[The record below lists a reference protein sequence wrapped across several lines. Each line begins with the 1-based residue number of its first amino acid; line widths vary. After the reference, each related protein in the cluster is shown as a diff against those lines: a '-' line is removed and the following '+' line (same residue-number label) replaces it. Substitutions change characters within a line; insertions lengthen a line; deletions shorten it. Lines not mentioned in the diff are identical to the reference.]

1 MNSIV
6 FNFYSKEEKIFKED
20 YFNKSIYTTR
30 VAFLFLAV
38 MYSLFGYLDLLS
50 AGPLLKEFLLI
61 RFLIVV
67 PLFLLVFAVSFLKS
81 FRYFWQEL
89 LFISYIVAATGII
102 LMIVQLPS
110 ESLYSNGFMLIFLS
124 GSVFIRLRLLYS
136 TIAGWISIAIYNLI
150 AIYVYHNSVD
160 VVLIND
166 FFFVVASLIGM
177 FASYHLEISDKQNFN
192 LLRQLEQ
199 KNSEIRSINSNLE
212 IKVKERTDSLSNKN
226 IELSNE
232 ILQRNIIEKK
242 LEKAKLQAEQAD
254 RLKSTFL
261 ANMSHEIRTPMNGII
276 GFANLLNEAEDEKE
290 LNKFIN
296 IIVSSGE
303 HLLNLIN
310 EIMDISKIEA
320 GILKLD
326 IVSFD
331 LNELTKEVNDM
342 FVIDNKVSSNKIK
355 FTYTN
360 GVDASKFNIKTDRM
374 RLKQVLVNVVNN
386 ACKYTEK
393 GSVEFGYRVVN
404 DRLEFF
410 VKDTGIGISEEQQG
424 FIFERFMQATL
435 RSNNV
440 KERAGLG
447 LAICKTYL
455 KTMDG
460 EIKVRSRIGEGS
472 EFTFSIPLE
481 TDENYIIE

>member
-6 FNFYSKEEKIFKED
+6 FNFYSKGEKEFKED
-20 YFNKSIYTTR
+20 YFNKSINTTR

-38 MYSLFGYLDLLS
+38 MYSLFAYLDVLS
-50 AGPLLKEFLLI
+50 AGPLLNEFLLI
-61 RFLIVV
+61 RLLIVV
-67 PLFLLVFAVSFLKS
+67 PLFLLVFALSFLKS
-81 FRYFWQEL
+81 FQLFWQEL
-89 LFISYIVAATGII
+89 LFISYIVAATGVI

-110 ESLYSNGFMLIFLS
+110 ESSYSNGFMLIFLS

-136 TIAGWISIAIYNLI
+136 TIAGWLSIAIYNII

-160 VVLIND
+160 VVLINN
-166 FFFVVASLIGM
+166 FFFIAANLIGM

-226 IELSNE
+226 IELRNE
-232 ILQRNIIEKK
+232 ILQRSIIEKK

-331 LNELTKEVNDM
+331 LNELTKEVNDL
-342 FVIDNKVSSNKIK
+342 FVIDKKVSSNKIK
-355 FTYTN
+355 FTYID
-360 GVDASKFNIKTDRM
+360 GVENSKFNIKTDRM
-374 RLKQVLVNVVNN
+374 RLKQVLVNVINN

-410 VKDTGIGISEEQQG
+410 VKDTGVGISEEQQG
-424 FIFERFMQATL
+424 YVFERFMQATL

-455 KTMDG
+455 KIMGGD
-460 EIKVRSRIGEGS
+460 IKVRSRIGVGS
-472 EFTFSIPLE
+472 EFIFYIPLE
-481 TDENYIIE
+481 TDENYII